1 MADVDFDDFGS
12 GYAGPAGGPG
22 RLQRMVNLAGA
33 VSSVALIVAAA
44 VWGYKLAVRD
54 VSGIPVV
61 RALEG
66 PMRTAPDNPG
76 GDVVDH
82 QGLSVNDVAE
92 VGTATPL
99 PERLVLAPRPVEL
112 TVEDAPGLAP
122 VAIDERAPTL
132 VAMREAQDLA
142 LGETNVVQSAVELA
156 LSDVLAD
163 VPADAATAD
172 AAPLP
177 EGALARSLR
186 PQPRPG
192 SAPLQVAAA
201 EPPPAAPLSAAP
213 LPAEPAAA
221 PATPAVVQPG
231 AAIDPAALAVGTP
244 LVQFGAFETV
254 ADATAEWAELQ
265 ARFGDLMATK
275 AMVVQPASS
284 AGQQFFRLRGHG
296 FESEDDAR
304 RFCAALL
311 AENAA
316 CIPVSHR

>member
-12 GYAGPAGGPG
+12 GYAGPADGRG

-76 GDVVDH
+76 GDIVDH

-122 VAIDERAPTL
+122 IALDEPAPTL

-142 LGETNVVQSAVELA
+142 LGETNAVQSAVEMA
-156 LSDVLAD
+156 LT
-163 VPADAATAD
+163 DALTDAGVD
-172 AAPLP
+172 AAPLA

-192 SAPLQVAAA
+192 SEPLQLAAA
-201 EPPPAAPLSAAP
+201 DPLPDAPAAPQ
-213 LPAEPAAA
+213 PAAQ
-221 PATPAVVQPG
+221 PAVQPAVQSG
-231 AAIDPAALAVGTP
+231 VAFDPAALAVGTP

-254 ADATAEWAELQ
+254 ADAEAEWAELQ